1 MSAHRHSTD
10 PTPQA
15 AYQARRRA
23 KSAPVSFFPADKA
36 ALDRAVLESGMTQQ
50 AWLVAV
56 VETAILSGAIR
67 TPGKGAA
74 SRPRRGLVDD
84 GVSTSSEA
92 TDQLPV
98 RAVEQ
103 FELTSQKDWLGQVS
117 WTRTDEQDE
126 PL

>member
-1 MSAHRHSTD
+1 MSTPRHGTD

-36 ALDRAVLESGMTQQ
+36 ALDRAVLESGMMQQ

-56 VETAILSGAIR
+56 VAAAILSEAIR
-67 TPGKGAA
+67 TPGKEKAA
-74 SRPRRGLVDD
+74 RLRRGFVND

-98 RAVEQ
+98 RAAEQ
-103 FELTSQKDWLGQVS
+103 L
-117 WTRTDEQDE
+117 
-126 PL
+126 

>member
-1 MSAHRHSTD
+1 MSALRHSTD

-23 KSAPVSFFPADKA
+23 KSASVSFFPADKA
-36 ALDRAVLESGMTQQ
+36 ALDQAVLESGMTQQ

-56 VETAILSGAIR
+56 VEAAISSGAIR
-67 TPGKGAA
+67 TPGKETAA
-74 SRPRRGLVDD
+74 RPRRGFVND

-98 RAVEQ
+98 GAAEQ
-103 FELTSQKDWLGQVS
+103 FELTSRKDWLGQAS
-117 WTRTDEQDE
+117 RTFHDEQDE
-126 PL
+126 PP